1 MMTHIEEMF
10 PEIAT
15 AIQMRRAKYFLLI
28 HEYHYVDHMLKL
40 GQIEQ
45 KEADSL
51 QGEIDKLILELE

>member
-1 MMTHIEEMF
+1 MTHHIEEMF

-15 AIQMRRAKYFLLI
+15 AIQMRRAKYYLLI

-51 QGEIDKLILELE
+51 